1 LLCVKKNFSSNSV
14 HLFVGVNVSE
24 TSLQARIVFFVIHPP
39 KASCAFKEKKRKKE
53 NCFLFFFFFQKHIMS
68 TFEVILK
75 LASTWG
81 FSSKGLLF
89 IF

>member
-1 LLCVKKNFSSNSV
+1 MFRKLPFKRALFSLSFIPPRLLVLLRK
-14 HLFVGVNVSE
+14 
-24 TSLQARIVFFVIHPP
+24 
-39 KASCAFKEKKRKKE
+39 KKRKKE
-53 NCFLFFFFFQKHIMS
+53 NCFLFSFFFQKHIMS